1 MLDGMSVPGFRLAC
15 MAQVGVDRVDPW
27 RAHRWWLALMT
38 NAIGL
43 VEDAAVLTVHCSYG
57 RAQALLVL
65 ATEELARARSLYD
78 AAEDEWSRSIESDM
92 WVEVPAELAEVV
104 GARRFRQQVATR
116 YPAGMAAFWE
126 PDDDNRFR
134 FPYSESERNGGEIKK
149 QAGFY
154 VDRAGDIITSPMDIP
169 EGDIRSFVTMVARAI
184 EMHLSED
191 RTRQQSARPGE
202 PLDTAE
208 DLHVEIFP
216 LAWPEDFEALMASTR
231 APRRRCTSR

>member
-1 MLDGMSVPGFRLAC
+1 MLDRMSVAGFRLAC
-15 MAQVGVDRVDPW
+15 MSHVGVERVEPW
-27 RAHRWWLALMT
+27 CARRWWLALMT

-43 VEDAAVLTVHCSYG
+43 VDDAAMLTVHCSYG

-154 VDRAGDIITSPMDIP
+154 VDRAGDMIASPMDIP
-169 EGDIRSFVTMVARAI
+169 EGDIRSFVPMVARAI
-184 EMHLSED
+184 EMHLS
-191 RTRQQSARPGE
+191 
-202 PLDTAE
+202 
-208 DLHVEIFP
+208 
-216 LAWPEDFEALMASTR
+216 
-231 APRRRCTSR
+231 

>member
-1 MLDGMSVPGFRLAC
+1 
-15 MAQVGVDRVDPW
+15 
-27 RAHRWWLALMT
+27 MT

-43 VEDAAVLTVHCSYG
+43 VDDAAVLTGHCSYG

-65 ATEELARARSLYD
+65 ATEELARARFLYG
-78 AAEDEWSRSIESDM
+78 AAEDAWSRSIESDM
-92 WVEVPAELAEVV
+92 WVEVPAEVTEVG
-104 GARRFRQQVATR
+104 GAPQFRLQVASR
-116 YPAGMAAFWE
+116 HPAGMTAFWE
-126 PDDDNRFR
+126 PDDDNGFR

-154 VDRAGDIITSPMDIP
+154 VDRAGDMITSPMDIP
-169 EGDIRSFVTMVARAI
+169 EGDIRLFVTLVARAI

-202 PLDTAE
+202 PLDMAE

-216 LAWPEDFEALMASTR
+216 LAWPEDFEALMAGTR
-231 APRRRCTSR
+231 AHRGVAASDAPDSASVGPRRHQGRTGWLRRNGG